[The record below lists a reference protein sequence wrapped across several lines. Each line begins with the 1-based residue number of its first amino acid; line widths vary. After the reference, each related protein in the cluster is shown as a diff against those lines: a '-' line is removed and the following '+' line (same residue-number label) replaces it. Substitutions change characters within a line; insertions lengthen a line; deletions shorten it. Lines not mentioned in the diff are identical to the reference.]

1 MYWATATLTT
11 VGYGDVTGVSSGEQA
26 FSMIVFV
33 VGTLVYALVIA
44 SLQNIVSQLDVT
56 SDIHKNRIDRLKA
69 WMLREKVTDEFKRKM
84 SAYMDMQWLVQRGAT
99 GREIHSFL
107 PAHHYSNIIIGTL
120 KEKFDTMFFL
130 RQTSIQFR
138 TDVAAIMSTIFVRI
152 MPVLMHCSSAL
163 LYGS

>member
-84 SAYMDMQWLVQRGAT
+84 SAYMDMQWMVQRGAT
-99 GREIHSFL
+99 GSEIQSFL
-107 PAHHYSNIIIGTL
+107 PTHHYSSIISGTV
-120 KEKFDTMFFL
+120 KEKIDTMFFL

-138 TDVAAIMSTIFVRI
+138 ADVAATMGKSLSAT
-152 MPVLMHCSSAL
+152 MAVLMHCSPAL
-163 LYGS
+163 VHGS